1 MKARFIFILI
11 AFLSA
16 SCTQIYF
23 KQPQPK
29 GKKEIPEFP
38 VTIRGVYSVESM
50 DTVIVFAGG
59 YNWIEVSLMR
69 VALTQFNTESDVRID
84 NDRLFDENHPK
95 NGGYKYTIKNDTVFY
110 SVSEEN
116 ATYLSDSLKLKKTG
130 NYYVLNQLEKKNNN
144 WLVMLIEL
152 ETNGDL
158 QLYTSSGNFS
168 VEGDKNDPKIKIDGK
183 MEDFF
188 RITNFEKIDDS
199 DYLADPTKK
208 EFKKLIKAGMFPK
221 LEKLVKVKN

>member
-84 NDRLFDENHPK
+84 NDRLFDEIIRKMAVINTRLK
-95 NGGYKYTIKNDTVFY
+95 TIRFSIRFQRK
-110 SVSEEN
+110 
-116 ATYLSDSLKLKKTG
+116 
-130 NYYVLNQLEKKNNN
+130 
-144 WLVMLIEL
+144 MRLI
-152 ETNGDL
+152 
-158 QLYTSSGNFS
+158 Y
-168 VEGDKNDPKIKIDGK
+168 PIH
-183 MEDFF
+183 
-188 RITNFEKIDDS
+188 
-199 DYLADPTKK
+199 
-208 EFKKLIKAGMFPK
+208 
-221 LEKLVKVKN
+221 